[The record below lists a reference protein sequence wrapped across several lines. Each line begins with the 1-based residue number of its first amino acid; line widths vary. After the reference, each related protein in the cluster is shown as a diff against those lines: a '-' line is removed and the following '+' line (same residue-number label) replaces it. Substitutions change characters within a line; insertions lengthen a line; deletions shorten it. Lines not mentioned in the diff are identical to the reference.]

1 MDYEGWHSDK
11 AWQDSYLIRLG
22 IPGSDSL
29 ERCGFDGDTASL
41 APAVDTSTMLYH
53 PVPGWSRPVAAGSYR
68 VSRQAYAWST
78 KSVYDDVGLLTVMQD
93 GPVKASFGSGVT
105 GTGWLLLTE
114 SASDAASDVARILLV
129 LEDAY
134 GYEEG
139 VVVRP
144 DVNPTEAATSDDMR
158 WTSVDGPIPT
168 L

>member
-1 MDYEGWHSDK
+1 
-11 AWQDSYLIRLG
+11 
-22 IPGSDSL
+22 
-29 ERCGFDGDTASL
+29 
-41 APAVDTSTMLYH
+41 
-53 PVPGWSRPVAAGSYR
+53 
-68 VSRQAYAWST
+68 
-78 KSVYDDVGLLTVMQD
+78 MQD

-144 DVNPTEAATSDDMR
+144 DVNPTEAATSYDMR